1 MDYCPP
7 RTLPY
12 RSQYRP
18 RLRPEKGIRRQAL
31 GRSRG
36 GLTTKLHLRC
46 NAFGFPVN
54 WIGAACDGGSRST
67 TGGCRSNLSAK
78 RDPKTRERGH
88 DPIPRKKSLLWVRPP
103 LKADNMPTTLF
114 PMSIALHIAGLPSQS
129 QQGMGARLVRRL
141 GGAVRSVIGSG
152 ISFAGTLRRPAVPQT
167 SRSHAA
173 AQDPEAPSAP
183 SRVPVR
189 QRPRTALPVPLSVPP
204 LLARLLARRHCR
216 PAPISRPAFLNQG
229 DMPFTPEAFPQLSPS
244 LCRSQHPPQGLRSQD
259 PGAAGVRA
267 RPAHQSGHVA
277 RIGHHGSRGSVSQP
291 VAPHQHRP
299 RRHQG
304 RNVTA
309 PNARGSASHSC
320 GCSAGCVGRI
330 AASAGTA
337 DQAVDKQRAAHL
349 AATAVRP
356 ARLRPAGRRHDDR
369 RRTGEPARH
378 RCPVQTCRAPKRI
391 VPIQYTIF
399 HALAPMW
406 LTTEPT
412 EPHPCVSV
420 CICGSILLLPLCRLH
435 RPALSDRRRPI
446 RHMSAR
452 NERGHRTAVPPTRFV
467 PGEPRRTLPPAGIA
481 ACRVSTAAAVTFYSP
496 RRRTRPEGLSP
507 RTRARTT
514 RHSCR

>member
-1 MDYCPP
+1 MQP
-7 RTLPY
+7 
-12 RSQYRP
+12 
-18 RLRPEKGIRRQAL
+18 
-31 GRSRG
+31 
-36 GLTTKLHLRC
+36 
-46 NAFGFPVN
+46 
-54 WIGAACDGGSRST
+54 
-67 TGGCRSNLSAK
+67 
-78 RDPKTRERGH
+78 
-88 DPIPRKKSLLWVRPP
+88 
-103 LKADNMPTTLF
+103 
-114 PMSIALHIAGLPSQS
+114 ALHTAGLPSQS
-129 QQGMGARLVRRL
+129 RQGVGARLVRRL
-141 GGAVRSVIGSG
+141 GGAVRSVIVRG
-152 ISFAGTLRRPAVPQT
+152 ITLVGTLRRPAASQT
-167 SRSHAA
+167 SADHPQAH
-173 AQDPEAPSAP
+173 DPQAPAP
-183 SRVPVR
+183 AR
-189 QRPRTALPVPLSVPP
+189 LPVPPRPRPAVAALFLPPP
-204 LLARLLARRHCR
+204 LLAHLLAARRHHR
-216 PAPISRPAFLNQG
+216 PAATSRPAFLNQG

-259 PGAAGVRA
+259 PGAGAFHLRQ
-267 RPAHQSGHVA
+267 PHQSAHVA
-277 RIGHHGSRGSVSQP
+277 RSGNNGSPGSASQP

-349 AATAVRP
+349 AATAVRR